1 MGAVL
6 VAALGA
12 VVIAGCEAPLG
23 LGDDYS
29 KATCEDIGD
38 SDFRDE
44 MATDIADRV
53 LPDSPEPLDERAS
66 RVNGRLELACS
77 EAPGD
82 ERPFEAVV
90 AQSIEGPRE
99 PTRATGSPARKR
111 RPARKPAA
119 AQRVALDGRTP

>member
-38 SDFRDE
+38 SDFRED

-53 LPDSPEPLDERAS
+53 LPDSREPLGERAS

-90 AQSIEGPRE
+90 AESIEGPRE
-99 PTRATGSPARKR
+99 PTRRR

-119 AQRVALDGRTP
+119 PQRVALDGRTR